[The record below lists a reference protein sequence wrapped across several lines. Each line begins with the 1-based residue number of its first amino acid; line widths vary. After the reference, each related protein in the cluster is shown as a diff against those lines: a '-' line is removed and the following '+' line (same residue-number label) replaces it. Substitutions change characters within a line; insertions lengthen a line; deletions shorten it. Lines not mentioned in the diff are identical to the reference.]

1 MFLTEEYRDA
11 VWHVNCVIKISK
23 FLRFFVRGGKKGIA
37 NRFYKEET
45 MKKVF
50 AVLLILVMMFTIAAC
65 GTEEEGTPD
74 VRTIQI
80 GTPNAADETD
90 PYYMSAV
97 YIQEYVEEH
106 GDGSLK
112 IEVFPN
118 STLGGESEMFEGMQ
132 TGTVDMAVI
141 NNSCA
146 TNYIPECGLLDLPF
160 ILPDYETAK
169 AIFTGEMKDTLLG
182 FYEGS
187 GVKSLGLAIGGFR
200 IPGTTDTSIYSPEDL
215 EGLKM
220 RCVENQIYMNTY
232 KAFGANALPMAFSEV
247 LTGLQQGTIDGT
259 DLGASV
265 FWTSG
270 FADVI
275 GSISV
280 TNQFCAVLSV
290 DISQSLWDELTEE
303 QQTLLT
309 TAAEEA
315 CAKALDDQEAN
326 DAEKLELLADAG
338 VEIIPTEEV
347 DIQAFKDC
355 LTDFYDSYMDQIGQD
370 NYDSL
375 VAAVERITSAG

>member
-1 MFLTEEYRDA
+1 
-11 VWHVNCVIKISK
+11 
-23 FLRFFVRGGKKGIA
+23 
-37 NRFYKEET
+37 
-45 MKKVF
+45 MKKIVAILLVF
-50 AVLLILVMMFTIAAC
+50 LMAFTFAAC
-65 GTEEEGTPD
+65 NGSEGETSAE

-97 YIQEYVEEH
+97 YIQEYVEQN

-146 TNYIPECGLLDLPF
+146 TNYIPQCGLLDLPF
-160 ILPDYETAK
+160 ILPDYATAK
-169 AIFTGEMKDTLLG
+169 AVFTGDMKDTLLG

-200 IPGTTDTSIYSPEDL
+200 IPGTADTPIYSPDDL
-215 EGLKM
+215 KGLKM

-275 GSISV
+275 GHISV

-290 DISQSLWDELTEE
+290 DISQSLWDQLTEE
-303 QQTLLT
+303 QQQLLT

-326 DAEKLELLADAG
+326 DAEKLGLLTDAG
-338 VEIIPTEEV
+338 VEIIPMEEI
-347 DIQAFKDC
+347 DLQAFKDC
-355 LTDFYDSYMDQIGQD
+355 LTDFYDSYMEQIGQE
-370 NYDSL
+370 NYDKL
-375 VAAVERITSAG
+375 VAEVERITSAG